1 MPMSNIYY
9 WSHSLD
15 NPEPEGLEEEPYIH
29 DEYIVDNPNYLKQV
43 NYLRDLI
50 TTYCTLSRFIEREPS
65 CTHEE
70 LGVSAATADE
80 PSENLRDIYQRVLN
94 EIDRLLITVEN
105 IQHTEFVA
113 YFKCFGISHSDYR
126 EKNMQQRLT
135 RLREILQ
142 RYCKNRKERY
152 DQLGY
157 THVIQQALYDSVVSR
172 KQGTVGIQ
180 KIRQII
186 EQAEQESQV
195 EIQEAATVDELTQLE
210 YGFYPIIS
218 PEAFEKLRE
227 KFRITYKFGQEKQA
241 KIPDLVIKI
250 KDRLLIL
257 EAKHIKESGGEQD
270 KQIDELIKFISQ
282 KEEELISQKEEKL
295 ISYVAFLDGR
305 YFNKFRDTSSADKA
319 RKQRKYKVHRQR
331 EAIENA
337 LQDYPN
343 NYFVNTAGLRE
354 LLANLLSETTGN
366 VNSQTSWQ

>member
-1 MPMSNIYY
+1 
-9 WSHSLD
+9 
-15 NPEPEGLEEEPYIH
+15 
-29 DEYIVDNPNYLKQV
+29 
-43 NYLRDLI
+43 
-50 TTYCTLSRFIEREPS
+50 
-65 CTHEE
+65 
-70 LGVSAATADE
+70 
-80 PSENLRDIYQRVLN
+80 
-94 EIDRLLITVEN
+94 
-105 IQHTEFVA
+105 
-113 YFKCFGISHSDYR
+113 
-126 EKNMQQRLT
+126 MQQRLT
-135 RLREILQ
+135 LLREILQ

-172 KQGTVGIQ
+172 KQGTAGIQ

-186 EQAEQESQV
+186 EQVEQESQV

-210 YGFYPIIS
+210 YGFYPIS

-257 EAKHIKESGGEQD
+257 EAKHINESGGAQNQ
-270 KQIDELIKFISQ
+270 QIDELIKFISQ
-282 KEEELISQKEEKL
+282 KEEEL

-305 YFNKFRDTSSADKA
+305 YFNKFRDTSSADKV
-319 RKQRKYKVHRQR
+319 RKQRKYKVRRQR

-337 LQDYPN
+337 LQDHPN
-343 NYFVNTAGLRE
+343 NYFVNTAGLRK
-354 LLANLLSETTGN
+354 LLADLLSETTGN